1 MKRIFRVLSF
11 SWFKGS
17 LIFLS
22 GALIFFFCLVFAGLI
37 LWPEPRALFEA
48 LASEEI
54 RFAIELSLITSLI
67 STMLCAAIALPVA
80 YALSRYQFV
89 SSRLM
94 GLIISLPLS
103 LPPLVAG
110 IALLIFFGPSVF
122 GQLIQATGIDIVYT
136 TSAIIIAQFFVNV
149 PYLIRVMRSAFDS
162 VNPRYEYVARTL
174 GASEP
179 GVFFQVSL
187 PMSKQALL
195 AGLTI
200 TWSKAM
206 GEFGAVLM
214 LAGATKMKTETLPIA
229 LYLNISTGDL
239 DMAIASATILLAIS
253 VGTLVI
259 FEYFF
264 GSRRIL

>member
-1 MKRIFRVLSF
+1 M
-11 SWFKGS
+11 
-17 LIFLS
+17 
-22 GALIFFFCLVFAGLI
+22 
-37 LWPEPRALFEA
+37 
-48 LASEEI
+48 
-54 RFAIELSLITSLI
+54 
-67 STMLCAAIALPVA
+67 
-80 YALSRYQFV
+80 
-89 SSRLM
+89 
-94 GLIISLPLS
+94 
-103 LPPLVAG
+103 
-110 IALLIFFGPSVF
+110 
-122 GQLIQATGIDIVYT
+122 
-136 TSAIIIAQFFVNV
+136 
-149 PYLIRVMRSAFDS
+149 
-162 VNPRYEYVARTL
+162 
-174 GASEP
+174 
-179 GVFFQVSL
+179 SL